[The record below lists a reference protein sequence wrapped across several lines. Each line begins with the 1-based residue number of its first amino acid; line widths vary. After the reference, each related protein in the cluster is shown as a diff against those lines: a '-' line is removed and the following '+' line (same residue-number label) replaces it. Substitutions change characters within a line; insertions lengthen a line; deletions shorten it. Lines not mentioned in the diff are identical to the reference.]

1 MLESPYK
8 KFTGITPTTEDFS
21 SWDSAKWM
29 DYLRFMDF
37 HIEQV
42 KKPKYPLRD
51 GYVITKEKIDKIRE
65 WQSQS
70 DHPWLEFIYRISNDD
85 KTKYMSKIRTANA
98 KAMLFLQI
106 RPTLITNDMRLLMQK
121 NEFLMGKY
129 LRVNPI
135 IIAPDLKPELL
146 PAPVSRQTEILSDT
160 IDLLKKY
167 VDHAKTQ
174 DIEEL
179 SIDKVISAISKLVDA
194 INKMQGK
201 ATKIGNLT
209 LINTQGSIEEM
220 ESQML
225 GMVGK

>member
-135 IIAPDLKPELL
+135 IVAPDIMPSTEVKEISPQVKLLSNTMDIVQTVIDRIKKEGVDRMTVKEL
-146 PAPVSRQTEILSDT
+146 
-160 IDLLKKY
+160 
-167 VDHAKTQ
+167 
-174 DIEEL
+174 
-179 SIDKVISAISKLVDA
+179 ISALPKFVDA

-201 ATKIGNLT
+201 ANKINNLT
-209 LINTQGSIEEM
+209 LINTQGSVEDM
-220 ESQML
+220 EKDML
-225 GMVGK
+225 GMLGK

>member
-70 DHPWLEFIYRISNDD
+70 DHPWLEFIYRISNND

-135 IIAPDLKPELL
+135 IIAPDIMP
-146 PAPVSRQTEILSDT
+146 STEVKEISPQVKLLSDT
-160 IDLLKKY
+160 MDIVQTVIDRIKKEG
-167 VDHAKTQ
+167 VDKMTVK
-174 DIEEL
+174 EL
-179 SIDKVISAISKLVDA
+179 ISALPKFVDA

-201 ATKIGNLT
+201 ANKINNLT
-209 LINTQGSIEEM
+209 LINTQGSIEDM